1 MKRVL
6 FALIY
11 LLNGAASASGQSTP
25 IRLTLADAIARGVEA
40 SHRLAEFGG
49 REAAA
54 RAVQEQRVA
63 ATRPQV
69 SVLASYTRTNH
80 VDEFSVPNPS
90 GGLRV
95 IYPDI
100 PDNVRSRVDLQWPI
114 YTGGRLRAL
123 TNAAG
128 AEAEATSRD
137 RDAAG
142 ADLKLEIT
150 RAYWAVIT
158 ARASREVMRQALDR
172 TTAHLSDVRNQFGV
186 GLVPPSDVLS
196 IEAQQAHQQM
206 LSIEAGNLVETTSA
220 ELRRLIGLDPDTEFE
235 LAADLKVGTTIEDL
249 KVGMTLEDLKV
260 GTTTDKVAAVVDV
273 ARAGR
278 AERKALEF
286 RIAAATERE
295 AAASAGAL
303 PVLTAIGGY
312 DFARPNP
319 RIFPIQKAWKPSW
332 DLGVS
337 VRWPVFDGGRVRAEA
352 AEALALRRS
361 AEARLREFDST
372 IEVEIRQRAA
382 DLRSAQAAVEAAR
395 AGVRAAA
402 EARRVLADRF
412 AAGVSTNTDV
422 LTAQTALL
430 QAELDLTRG
439 LANVQLA
446 GARLDRAMGR

>member
-25 IRLTLADAIARGVEA
+25 IRLTLADAVARGVEA

-206 LSIEAGNLVETTSA
+206 LSIEADNLVETTSA
-220 ELRRLIGLDPDTEFE
+220 EFRRLIGLEPDTEFALE
-235 LAADLKVGTTIEDL
+235 ADLKVGTTM
-249 KVGMTLEDLKV
+249 GDLKV

-286 RIAAATERE
+286 RITAATERE
-295 AAASAGAL
+295 AAASVGAL

-361 AEARLREFDST
+361 AEARLREFDAT

-382 DLRSAQAAVEAAR
+382 DLRSAQAAVAAAR